1 MAPAMVI
8 ILGLYSVLSLL
19 IPDWF
24 RYVKDYEIYARFV
37 ETMASNKESLQMKK
51 YNRYNTKIQCQNF
64 KNFIQLIS
72 LNIVQSEYFLYPKA
86 LLKYH
91 QQNSFNSLSYKHIVI
106 FTRTDRESAHVVL
119 IFILHFHRPGLS
131 LTCLGEK
138 DFALRQNQINKK
150 NAKIS

>member
-1 MAPAMVI
+1 MSKIMRFMQDLLKRWPQTKRACKWRNI
-8 ILGLYSVLSLL
+8 IG
-19 IPDWF
+19 
-24 RYVKDYEIYARFV
+24 
-37 ETMASNKESLQMKK
+37 
-51 YNRYNTKIQCQNF
+51 NTKIQCQNF

-150 NAKIS
+150 NAKISWCRVH